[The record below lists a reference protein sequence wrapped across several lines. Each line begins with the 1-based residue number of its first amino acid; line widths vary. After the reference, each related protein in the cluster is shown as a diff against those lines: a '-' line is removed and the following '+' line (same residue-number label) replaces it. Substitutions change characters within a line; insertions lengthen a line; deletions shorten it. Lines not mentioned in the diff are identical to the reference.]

1 MPKIITRVLVLL
13 ILLAMFP
20 PLLVALARAKRSDM
34 PRVHLIQDMDNQPKS
49 RAQAANEI
57 FADGR
62 SMRPHVDGT
71 VPRGGLDLDDHFNRG
86 IVEGQWAT
94 DFPQQ
99 TPLSRE
105 LIARGENRFNIY
117 CAPCHSPSGSGLGM
131 IAQRAAMLQQQG
143 KAPAWVAPKAIYDP
157 TAIVRPVGE
166 LFNIVTNGINT
177 MAGYGP
183 QIPEADRWAIVAW
196 VKVLQRSQVAS
207 WNELSEE
214 DRARLERDRE
224 LAIEEAARRAEE
236 EAEEQRRQ
244 EEQQRQRDAEAQEID
259 GGGAENG
266 E

>member
-1 MPKIITRVLVLL
+1 MPKIITRALVVL

-20 PLLVALARAKRSDM
+20 PLLVAMVRSKRSEL
-34 PRVHLIQDMDNQPKS
+34 PRVHLIQDMDNQPKL
-49 RAQAANEI
+49 RAQAVSEI

-62 SMRPHVDGT
+62 AERPHVEGT
-71 VPRGGLDLDDHFNRG
+71 VARGGLRLDEHFHRG
-86 IVEGQWAT
+86 IVDGQWAT
-94 DFPQQ
+94 DFPEAA
-99 TPLSRE
+99 PLSRE

-117 CAPCHSPSGSGLGM
+117 CAPCHSPSGNGQGM
-131 IAQRAAMLQQQG
+131 VAQRAAVLQQQG

-177 MAGYGP
+177 MSGYGP

-207 WNELSEE
+207 WNEISAG
-214 DRARLERDRE
+214 DRASLEADRQR
-224 LAIEEAARRAEE
+224 AIEEAARLAAEE
-236 EAEEQRRQ
+236 AEQLRRQEEDQRAREAEEQ
-244 EEQQRQRDAEAQEID
+244 ENE
-259 GGGAENG
+259 GGSES

>member
-1 MPKIITRVLVLL
+1 MPKIITRIMALL

-20 PLLVALARAKRSDM
+20 PLLVALARAKHSDQ
-34 PRVHLIQDMDNQPKS
+34 PRVHLVQDMDNQPKH
-49 RAQAANEI
+49 RAQSASEI

-71 VPRGGLDLDDHFNRG
+71 VPRGGLNLDDHFHRG
-86 IVEGQWAT
+86 IVNGQWAT
-94 DFPQQ
+94 DFPEHL
-99 TPLSRE
+99 PLSRE

-117 CAPCHSPSGSGLGM
+117 CAPCHSPSGNGQGM
-131 IAQRAAMLQQQG
+131 IAQRAAILQQQG

-196 VKVLQRSQVAS
+196 VKVIQRSQVAS
-207 WNELSEE
+207 WSELSAE
-214 DRARLERDRE
+214 DQARLERDRE
-224 LAIEEAARRAEE
+224 AAIEDAARRAAA

-244 EEQQRQRDAEAQEID
+244 EEQQRQREQEQGQTD
-259 GGGAENG
+259 NEVSQD
-266 E
+266 

>member
-20 PLLVALARAKRSDM
+20 PLLVALARAKHSGK
-34 PRVHLIQDMDNQPKS
+34 PRIHLIQDMDNQPKA
-49 RAQAANEI
+49 RAQAASDI

-62 SMRPHVDGT
+62 SMRPHVEGT

-86 IVEGQWAT
+86 IVDGQWAT
-94 DFPQQ
+94 DFPEQV
-99 TPLSRE
+99 PLTRE
-105 LIARGENRFNIY
+105 TIARGENRFNIY
-117 CAPCHSPSGSGLGM
+117 CAPCHSPSGNGRGM
-131 IAQRAAMLQQQG
+131 IAQRAAVLQQQG

-177 MAGYGP
+177 MSGYGP

-207 WNELSEE
+207 WDELSPE
-214 DRARLERDRE
+214 DRARLEQDRE
-224 LAIEEAARRAEE
+224 TAIAETAQRAAA

-244 EEQQRQRDAEAQEID
+244 EEQQRQREQEQAQNGD
-259 GGGAENG
+259 GDRDR
-266 E
+266 